1 MTAAPVVAVGSCG
14 SGSPGVTTVAVGLAW
29 VLDALMVEADADGGV
44 LAARAGLSLHPDAP
58 GLSALLAR
66 LADNDDPQR
75 DVGVGQLLASGV
87 WVAPSVTAMEPAS
100 ALAGQFAGRLSEVRT
115 RCTVP
120 LVVDVGRLRP
130 GSPAWLLASAAD
142 VVVVVVSPSVAS
154 IDALLGRS
162 ARLCQLGDVVVV
174 VNGAGAFS
182 GSEIA
187 VELDRRRS
195 TLRVVGV
202 LPHDP
207 VGADGLLAGG
217 RGWQRRPLVTALA
230 QLRNA
235 FRIESVDPETVDEAT
250 VEVSS

>member
-1 MTAAPVVAVGSCG
+1 M
-14 SGSPGVTTVAVGLAW
+14 AVGLGW

-66 LADNDDPQR
+66 LADNNDDPQR

-87 WVAPSVTAMEPAS
+87 WVAPSVTAMEPAT

-174 VNGAGAFS
+174 VVNGAGAFS

-207 VGADGLLAGG
+207 AGADGLLAGG
-217 RGWQRRPLVTALA
+217 RGWQRRPLATALA

-235 FRIESVDPETVDEAT
+235 FRIESVGPETVDHAT